1 MNYREGAF
9 GFLPSPELDKEG
21 SLNAG
26 VWDVAES
33 FKWIR
38 KYIHHFGGDPN
49 RVTAFGL
56 SSGGMILSDLLVA
69 DDGNLN
75 LFDVII
81 N

>member
-1 MNYREGAF
+1 MNYREGLF
-9 GFLPSPELDKEG
+9 GFMPSPDLEKEG

-38 KYIHHFGGDPN
+38 KYVQHFGGDPK
-49 RVTAFGL
+49 RVTAFGI

-69 DDGNLN
+69 DDGKLD
-75 LFDVII
+75 LFDVVI